1 MSVSKIISN
10 ISSGK
15 IDEQYI
21 QSFKLNPSH
30 IQQNVLQLLGEKKI
44 KNGAPIVL
52 NAIESND
59 KNILRTAIWSV
70 GRLQIEI
77 ASKKLQKIF
86 SEKKDEKIRRTIIW
100 TLSKIKG
107 ADNLAFFFKLLKNT
121 NVSLKKSLSLA
132 FVEYG
137 EKSIQGLIELLKD
150 KNPEITQRVIEILPK
165 IPGIEV
171 KIVSLLQDNDKQ
183 LRRTAVYV
191 LGKTAQESSI
201 DYLIKALKDEDIGV
215 QKRAIKALG
224 LLKKEK
230 ATSFLIEFLRNKN
243 IDLQREAIKALGS
256 IGGEEALK
264 SLTGLRKKVFLEN
277 YNLLNKSLLSLGYNS
292 RSEINNKILNK
303 LEDEFDTKHFFYL
316 AEVPEGLEK
325 IALADIKNRYF
336 IDLIEIAPGK
346 IVFGYKG
353 DIKNLR
359 EIRSVKEI
367 YLFLTSFRKEK
378 EEFSKK
384 LDKINL
390 SSLFSLFGKE
400 KNFSFFLNLRELK
413 DFTQQSELSLA
424 LKQWLSKKTLWT
436 SLSQGYNVEF
446 KIFPVG
452 KNLFLVLKLVD
463 FLNFTREWRKFLMPA
478 SLDPTLAYLMCIL
491 SGVSKN
497 DIFLDPTCGS
507 GTIVIERSFAG
518 PCDRII
524 GSDIDKKVIEHAKKN
539 IKLANK
545 KIEIYNWDAK
555 NIPLEKKS
563 VTKIVA
569 NLPYGRRIG
578 SHRSNLELY
587 SLFIKELNRIMKE
600 DGRAVL
606 LTQEK
611 NLLIDSV
618 RKEKELLI
626 KETITVKI
634 GGIQPDIFIL
644 EKIN

>member
-1 MSVSKIISN
+1 MNVSKIISN

-15 IDEQYI
+15 IDKQYI

-30 IQQNVLQLLGEKKI
+30 IQQNVIQLLGEKKI
-44 KNGAPIVL
+44 KNGIPIIL
-52 NAIESND
+52 DAIESND
-59 KNILRTAIWSV
+59 KNILRTAIWSA
-70 GRLQIEI
+70 GRLQVEI
-77 ASKKLQKIF
+77 VSKKLQKIF

-121 NVSLKKSLSLA
+121 NISLKKSLSLA

-137 EKSIQGLIELLKD
+137 EKSIQGLIGLLKD
-150 KNPEITQRVIEILPK
+150 KNPEIVQRVVEILPK
-165 IPGIEV
+165 MPGIEI
-171 KIVSLLQDNDKQ
+171 KMISLLQEDDKR

-191 LGKTAQESSI
+191 LGRIAWDGSV
-201 DYLIKALKDEDIGV
+201 DYLIKALGDEDIGV
-215 QKRAIKALG
+215 QKRAIKSLG

-230 ATSFLIEFLRNKN
+230 ATSFLIEFLGNKN

-256 IGGEEALK
+256 IGGKEALK
-264 SLTGLRKKVFLEN
+264 NLTVLRKKVFPEN
-277 YNLLNKSLLSLGYNS
+277 YNLLNKSLLSLGYNL

-303 LEDEFDTKHFFYL
+303 LEDEFNDRQFSYL
-316 AEVPEGLEK
+316 AEVPEGLEEVA
-325 IALADIKNRYF
+325 IVDIKNKHS
-336 IDLIEIAPGK
+336 INLIKTIPGK
-346 IVFGYKG
+346 IIFNYTG

-359 EIRSVKEI
+359 KIRSVKEI
-367 YLFLTSFRKEK
+367 YLFLTSFRNKK

-384 LDKINL
+384 LDKIDL

-400 KNFSFFLNLRELK
+400 RNFSFFLNLRELK
-413 DFTQQSELSLA
+413 NFTQQSELSLA
-424 LKQWLSKKTLWT
+424 LKQWLSKKTLWA
-436 SLSQGYNVEF
+436 SLSQEYNAEF
-446 KIFPVG
+446 KIFSVE
-452 KNLFLVLKLVD
+452 KNLFLVLKLVS

-478 SLDPTLAYLMCIL
+478 SLDPTLAYLMCTL

-518 PCDRII
+518 PYNRII

-545 KIEIYNWDAK
+545 KIEICNWDAK
-555 NIPLEKKS
+555 NIPLGEKS
-563 VTKIVA
+563 VIKIVA
-569 NLPYGRRIG
+569 NLPYGRRVG

-587 SLFIKELNRIMKE
+587 SLFVKELNRIMKE
-600 DGRAVL
+600 NGRAVL

-611 NLLIDSV
+611 KLLIDCIK
-618 RKEKELLI
+618 KEKELLI
-626 KETITVKI
+626 KKTITVEI

-644 EKIN
+644 EKTN